1 MSFARASEIYLD
13 GLCPM
18 INATAN
24 LSLTIQSVTPRN
36 VARTQLVFSCDAGYN
51 LIGPSNIECLESG
64 RWSDTPPVCKKSS
77 GKLCHLVAGIKESS
91 TIAKRFSC
99 VIL

>member
-24 LSLTIQSVTPRN
+24 MSLTIQSVTLRN
-36 VARTQLVFSCDAGYN
+36 VTVTQLFFFCNVGYN
-51 LIGPSNIECLESG
+51 LVGPSNIACLESG
-64 RWSDTPPVCKKSS
+64 RWSDTPPVCKKSN
-77 GKLCHLVAGIKESS
+77 GKLCLI
-91 TIAKRFSC
+91 
-99 VIL
+99 